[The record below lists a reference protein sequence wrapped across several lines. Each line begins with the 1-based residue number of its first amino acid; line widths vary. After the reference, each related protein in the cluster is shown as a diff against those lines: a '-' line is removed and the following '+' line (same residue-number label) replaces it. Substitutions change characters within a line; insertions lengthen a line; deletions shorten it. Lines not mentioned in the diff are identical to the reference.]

1 MTDGASRRTLFAL
14 TGLFSVMFLFFLQ
27 TVSGLIENV
36 YILSLLDLT
45 PHPTILGIFFLVS
58 PLILL
63 PFGSSIRLDKI
74 LIVSALMLIIAR
86 LVLPLVSG
94 SFAVLSAG
102 IGVASFMVFLSS
114 VFVVVNGDSNR
125 SRILPESQLSFE
137 IMLGVIIATLLSIF
151 FRTIN
156 STVDLSL
163 WGNYQA
169 LGWVLGII
177 AVGCLLLLNKRTSSN
192 TVSREEGDETDLN
205 GSESESEGG
214 TVPESGKISTKKVFA
229 LAIGIV
235 SVLILLWY
243 VFSSP
248 TVLARCTKASY
259 DLIIIGI
266 MISFGVFSTLV
277 LFEKDWFLN
286 LPSWGLWLWNILFTL
301 SLVFTINIQ
310 RVSFPASPME
320 GAVTAPTVPTLGYLP
335 LVLLIIFSP
344 VLFLDI
350 WILSRKLLDGKP
362 TSKQLGLGFSL
373 GAGLFTILVIFLQI
387 FPYVWGYLE
396 PVSGPFRNQFWLA
409 FFVPAI
415 SVFFASIFVKFAP
428 SESLQRATSLRKSEK
443 SQTFRLISI
452 GIILFLAMG
461 TITGTLAIS
470 ERTSPPSQDS
480 STLTIMTYNVQQG
493 VDSFGEDAFDEQL
506 EIIRRVDPDI
516 VGLVESDTARITRGN
531 DDVVRYFAEKLN
543 YYSDYGPATV
553 TNTFGVALLSKFPIQ
568 DSTEFF
574 TYSEVDEIGTLS
586 ATIQLDNQ
594 PIKVFVNHP
603 AGSYEVKN
611 AHTAETLS
619 RVSNYQ
625 DEGYP
630 IISMGDFNWDENSD
644 HYENTTEILQ
654 DSWRTY
660 WGPETQVDN
669 MGMESDARIDHVF
682 LSPEFEIVDAV
693 HILEPESMTDHP
705 VYWAEV
711 KVP

>member
-1 MTDGASRRTLFAL
+1 MTDRVSRRTLFAL
-14 TGLFSVMFLFFLQ
+14 TGLFSVTFLFFLQ
-27 TVSGLIENV
+27 TVSGLVENV

-45 PHPTILGIFFLVS
+45 PHLTILGIFFLVS

-74 LIVSALMLIIAR
+74 FIVSALLLIIAR

-125 SRILPESQLSFE
+125 SRILSGSQLSFE

-163 WGNYQA
+163 WGSYQV

-177 AVGCLLLLNKRTSSN
+177 AVGCLLFLKKRTSSN
-192 TVSREEGDETDLN
+192 SVSREEENETDLN
-205 GSESESEGG
+205 GSEPGSERGS
-214 TVPESGKISTKKVFA
+214 VPKSGKISTKKVFA

-248 TVLARCTKASY
+248 TILARCTKANY

-286 LPSWGLWLWNILFTL
+286 LPSWGLWLWNIFFTL

-320 GAVTAPTVPTLGYLP
+320 VAVTAPTVSTVGYLP

-362 TSKQLGLGFSL
+362 TAKQVGLGFSL

-387 FPYVWGYLE
+387 FPYVWGYLD
-396 PVSGPFRNQFWLA
+396 PVSEPFRNQFWLA

-415 SVFFASIFVKFAP
+415 SVFFASIFASFAP
-428 SESLQRATSLRKSEK
+428 NESLRRVTNFRENGE
-443 SQTFRLISI
+443 SQTFKLVSI
-452 GIILFLAMG
+452 GIIIVLAMG
-461 TITGTLAIS
+461 SITGTLAIT
-470 ERTSPPSQDS
+470 ERASPPSKDP
-480 STLTIMTYNVQQG
+480 STLTIMTYNIQQG
-493 VDSFGEDAFDEQL
+493 VGPKGEEAFHEQL
-506 EIIRRVDPDI
+506 EIIRRINPDI
-516 VGLVESDTARITRGN
+516 IGLEESDTARIPRGN
-531 DDVVRYFAEKLN
+531 ADVVRYFAEKLN
-543 YYSDYGPATV
+543 YYSDYGPASV
-553 TNTFGVALLSKFPIQ
+553 TNTFGVALLSKFPIK
-568 DSTEFF
+568 DSTEYF
-574 TYSEVDEIGTLS
+574 TYSEVDEVGTLE

-619 RVSNYQ
+619 RVRTYQ

-630 IISMGDFNWDENSD
+630 VVSMGDFNWNENSD
-644 HYENTTEILQ
+644 HYENIVKVLQ

-660 WGPETQVDN
+660 WGSETQVDN
-669 MGMESDARIDHVF
+669 MGMESDARIDLIF
-682 LSPEFEIVDAV
+682 LSPEFEVVNAV

-705 VYWAEV
+705 VYWTEV